1 MHHAGKCVPL
11 TRSLARTQTH
21 TQTHT
26 HTPARS
32 HTCMCALHRRC
43 PTPLA
48 AGGLAHRR
56 AIKREQ
62 AGVVLGASG
71 AGLPGRVPRARC
83 GSPRAADTH
92 HSLHWPSWYFSL
104 LGRDNTACVALTHK
118 SAACA
123 RGPEGD
129 GLRVRKIARAG
140 RRQAACT
147 CAVRS
152 TRVRAAHRHA
162 PPSPRPR
169 ATYVTWRGPP
179 LGQRALPTSFVPGP
193 KKNPQGR
200 DSILVREPHRRAIQR
215 RRGRRQV
222 LPRER
227 EIARVRG
234 GVPACGSTIWG
245 GHRGAAACMQQTLAH
260 SSAFVPA
267 VMGGVLSRGAMQT
280 RAQAP
285 AGRGARA
292 RGIAS
297 VVVCHPLAV
306 PRACLPA
313 PAVNA
318 NAPRLLYSR
327 FFDSCSARD
336 WHNRNAAWAGGGG
349 MSRGRVEYEALT
361 SDDSWHDVTVLT
373 HEPARSLF
381 AWRG

>member
-179 LGQRALPTSFVPGP
+179 LGQRALGYQPPLYLGQKKTHRDVTLFWFVSLIVERLAAPRKAAGAP
-193 KKNPQGR
+193 AGAR
-200 DSILVREPHRRAIQR
+200 DCARAR
-215 RRGRRQV
+215 RR
-222 LPRER
+222 
-227 EIARVRG
+227 ARVR
-234 GVPACGSTIWG
+234 
-245 GHRGAAACMQQTLAH
+245 
-260 SSAFVPA
+260 
-267 VMGGVLSRGAMQT
+267 
-280 RAQAP
+280 
-285 AGRGARA
+285 
-292 RGIAS
+292 
-297 VVVCHPLAV
+297 
-306 PRACLPA
+306 
-313 PAVNA
+313 
-318 NAPRLLYSR
+318 
-327 FFDSCSARD
+327 
-336 WHNRNAAWAGGGG
+336 
-349 MSRGRVEYEALT
+349 
-361 SDDSWHDVTVLT
+361 
-373 HEPARSLF
+373 
-381 AWRG
+381 

>member
-1 MHHAGKCVPL
+1 
-11 TRSLARTQTH
+11 
-21 TQTHT
+21 
-26 HTPARS
+26 
-32 HTCMCALHRRC
+32 
-43 PTPLA
+43 
-48 AGGLAHRR
+48 
-56 AIKREQ
+56 
-62 AGVVLGASG
+62 
-71 AGLPGRVPRARC
+71 
-83 GSPRAADTH
+83 
-92 HSLHWPSWYFSL
+92 
-104 LGRDNTACVALTHK
+104 
-118 SAACA
+118 
-123 RGPEGD
+123 
-129 GLRVRKIARAG
+129 
-140 RRQAACT
+140 
-147 CAVRS
+147 
-152 TRVRAAHRHA
+152 
-162 PPSPRPR
+162 
-169 ATYVTWRGPP
+169 
-179 LGQRALPTSFVPGP
+179 
-193 KKNPQGR
+193 
-200 DSILVREPHRRAIQR
+200 
-215 RRGRRQV
+215 
-222 LPRER
+222 
-227 EIARVRG
+227 
-234 GVPACGSTIWG
+234 
-245 GHRGAAACMQQTLAH
+245 MQQTLAH